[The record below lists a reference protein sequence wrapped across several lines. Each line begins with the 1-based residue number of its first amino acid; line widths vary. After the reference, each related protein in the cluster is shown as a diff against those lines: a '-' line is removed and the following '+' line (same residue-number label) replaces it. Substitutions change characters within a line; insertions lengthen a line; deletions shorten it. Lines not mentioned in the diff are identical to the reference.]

1 MIDNKMGWKGTKN
14 WNSVS
19 EEKMM
24 QEKQI
29 LAEARISSVHKTVK
43 LTWYMKKK
51 NVVWLQIDECYWNVY
66 PHCSS
71 LTSILKQD

>member
-51 NVVWLQIDECYWNVY
+51 M
-66 PHCSS
+66 
-71 LTSILKQD
+71 